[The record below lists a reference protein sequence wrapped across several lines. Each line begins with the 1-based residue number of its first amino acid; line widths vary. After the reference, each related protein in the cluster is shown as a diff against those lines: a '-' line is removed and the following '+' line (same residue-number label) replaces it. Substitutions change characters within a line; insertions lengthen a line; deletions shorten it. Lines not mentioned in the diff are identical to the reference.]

1 MVYLGNIM
9 EKNAKV
15 FPDKL
20 AFVSGKEN
28 EDFTKQVTFKE
39 FRDRVYSLINYLT
52 EKGFEK
58 GDRVAIL
65 SKNSLEYME
74 VYGVAE
80 RGGFIAVPLN
90 FRLSPDEIT
99 LLLNHSEAGAL
110 FFSPEYAETVKKIRS
125 DLDSVV
131 EYICTGDNDGGFPV
145 YEDVIKNSESVEPD
159 VKVDGDDVVYLMYT
173 SGTTGLPKGVML
185 THEGQLENAKALLME
200 QALVRSDVH
209 LAVMPLYHV
218 GGRALP
224 LSHTLRSCTV
234 YIRDKFDPEQF
245 LRDVEKYG
253 ITTTQ
258 LVPTMIAFIL
268 EVQGIENY
276 DLSSLRTVWYAS
288 SPMPVALLKKAL
300 KIFGNV
306 LIQGYGLTEA
316 GPLATT
322 LHKEDHLLT
331 EDVSGEKLQ
340 SAGFPAIGVEIRI
353 VDDEMNDRPT
363 GELGEIAIRS
373 KYIMKGYW
381 KMPEETQK
389 TLREGWLL
397 SGDIGKL
404 DENDYLYVVD
414 RKKDVIISGGENIYP
429 REIEEILYQHPAV
442 LEAAVIGVPDEVWG
456 ENVMA
461 VIVLKEGMKVSE
473 EEIINFCKK
482 RIASYKKPR
491 VVRFVD
497 VLPKNPSGKILKY
510 ELRKTFSHGK
520 K

>member
-1 MVYLGNIM
+1 MRYLGDIM
-9 EKNAKV
+9 EKNARV
-15 FPDKL
+15 FPDKP
-20 AFVSGKEN
+20 AFVSGKGN
-28 EDFTKQVTFKE
+28 EDFSKQVSFRE
-39 FRDRVYSLINYLT
+39 FRDRVYSLINYLNNR
-52 EKGFEK
+52 GFEK
-58 GDRVAIL
+58 GDRIAIL

-90 FRLSPDEIT
+90 FRLSSDEIA
-99 LLLNHSEAGAL
+99 LLLNHSESRVL
-110 FFSPEYAETVKKIRS
+110 FFASEYAGMVEKVGCDIN
-125 DLDSVV
+125 SVE
-131 EYICTGDNDGGFPV
+131 EYICMGDGCGNYTEYG
-145 YEDVIKNSESVEPD
+145 EAIKKGEKVEPD
-159 VKVDGDDVVYLMYT
+159 VNVEGDDVVYLMYT

-185 THEGQLENAKALLME
+185 THRGQLENAKALLME

-209 LAVMPLYHV
+209 LAIMPLYHV

-234 YIRDKFDPEQF
+234 YIRDKFSPEQF
-245 LRDVEKYG
+245 LKDVERYR

-268 EVQGIENY
+268 EVPGIESH

-288 SPMPVALLKKAL
+288 SPMPVALLKRA
-300 KIFGNV
+300 IGVFGNV

-316 GPLATT
+316 GPLATV
-322 LHKEDHLLT
+322 LHKEDHELD
-331 EDVSGEKLQ
+331 EDSEKRLQ
-340 SAGFPAIGVEIRI
+340 SAGFPAIGVEIKI
-353 VDDEMNDRPT
+353 VDEEMKEVPV

-373 KYIMKGYW
+373 DFIMKGYW
-381 KMPEETQK
+381 RMPEETEK
-389 TLREGWLL
+389 TLKNGWLL

-404 DENDYLYVVD
+404 DGNGYLYVVD

-429 REIEEILYQHPAV
+429 REIEEVLYRHPAV

-461 VIVLKEGMKVSE
+461 VIVVKEGAEVTE
-473 EEIINFCKK
+473 EEIIEFCKE

-491 VVRFVD
+491 IVEFVD
-497 VLPKNPSGKILKY
+497 ALPKNPSGKILKY
-510 ELRKTFSHGK
+510 ELRKIFSGQRDE
-520 K
+520 